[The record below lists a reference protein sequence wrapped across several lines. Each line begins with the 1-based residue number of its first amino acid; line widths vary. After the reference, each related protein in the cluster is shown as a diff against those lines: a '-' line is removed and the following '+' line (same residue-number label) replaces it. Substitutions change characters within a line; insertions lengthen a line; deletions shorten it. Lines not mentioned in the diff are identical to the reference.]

1 MQRLVVA
8 VLTMAASATAAMAAV
23 HGYGRWQPQPKMQGG
38 QPRFTAVAGTCA
50 GDGEHTAC
58 YFMGCRAGGK
68 FELLV
73 QSPAGWDDTKVAAS
87 AGRFATTVI
96 WKDYPKM
103 LDRLGMATAGGRIDL
118 AFLESIR
125 NEKRLTM
132 RYEGLRFSVP
142 LNGFGAQLAAMKKKC
157 LAAGR

>member
-1 MQRLVVA
+1 MRSLTVA
-8 VLTMAASATAAMAAV
+8 LMTAAASATVAIAAV
-23 HGYGRWQPQPKMQGG
+23 HGYGPWQSQPKVQGG
-38 QPRFTAVAGTCA
+38 QSRFTSVAGTCA
-50 GDGEHTAC
+50 SDGEHTSC
-58 YFMGCRAGGK
+58 YFVGCRAGGD

-73 QSPAGWDDTKVAAS
+73 QSPAGWDNVKVMAS

-103 LDRLGMATAGGRIDL
+103 LDRLGIATAGGRIDL
-118 AFLESIR
+118 AFLDSIK

-132 RYEGLRFSVP
+132 RVEEFRFSVP
-142 LNGFGAQLAAMKKKC
+142 LTGFGAQLAAMKKKC